1 MGDKLAF
8 IGSIKNDVM
17 DVETIAVRLL
27 AILKT
32 DYTDRLCER
41 YKVDASVADME
52 PYEVLEA
59 IGRKRGMLLRGNE
72 VDTERAANTLLTE
85 YRSGKLGKITLERPK
100 G

>member
-1 MGDKLAF
+1 
-8 IGSIKNDVM
+8 
-17 DVETIAVRLL
+17 
-27 AILKT
+27 
-32 DYTDRLCER
+32 
-41 YKVDASVADME
+41 ME

>member
-1 MGDKLAF
+1 MPVFLLNRYLSSE
-8 IGSIKNDVM
+8 IR
-17 DVETIAVRLL
+17 ETIAVFGGSL
-27 AILKT
+27 IK
-32 DYTDRLCER
+32 
-41 YKVDASVADME
+41 KVDPAVADME